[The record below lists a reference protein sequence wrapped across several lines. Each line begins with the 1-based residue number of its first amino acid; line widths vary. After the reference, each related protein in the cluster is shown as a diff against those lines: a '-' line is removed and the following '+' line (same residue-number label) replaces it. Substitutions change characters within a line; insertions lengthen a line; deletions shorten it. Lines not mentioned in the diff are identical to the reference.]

1 MYEIDTEAEATV
13 QASLGSAAESTTSEP
28 AKPAVVSS
36 PSPVAAKAPAA
47 SPSTAKSAEQ
57 SRAPSIHFLGRDGWK
72 KKLAGVPVLPPV
84 PKNFGRPIFTA
95 EEMEALLSG
104 GANLRV
110 Q

>member
-1 MYEIDTEAEATV
+1 M
-13 QASLGSAAESTTSEP
+13 GSAAEPTTSEP

-36 PSPVAAKAPAA
+36 PSPVAAKASTALPAA
-47 SPSTAKSAEQ
+47 TKSADQ

>member
-1 MYEIDTEAEATV
+1 M
-13 QASLGSAAESTTSEP
+13 GSAAEATTSEP

-36 PSPVAAKAPAA
+36 PPPVAAKPAA
-47 SPSTAKSAEQ
+47 ALPAQTKSANQ
-57 SRAPSIHFLGRDGWK
+57 LRAPSIHFLGRDGWK

-84 PKNFGRPIFTA
+84 PKNFGRPIFTPD
-95 EEMEALLSG
+95 EMEALLSG